1 MLLSLLYSFFSKPA
15 AIAKQRLTK
24 KFSSLSIVVSDPEIK
39 LYKQF
44 TKSDI
49 NVSLTKAKIVQKYT
63 YMRVEID

>member
-1 MLLSLLYSFFSKPA
+1 MLLILLHSFFSKPTR
-15 AIAKQRLTK
+15 IAKQRLLKT
-24 KFSSLSIVVSDPEIK
+24 FSSLSIVVSYPEIK

-49 NVSLTKAKIVQKYT
+49 KVGLTKAKIVQKYT